1 MLGAHGTHPSTATAS
16 AGNGVDVCAAWL
28 LGAAAGTERVFN
40 ECMVA
45 IGAETALD
53 AMALWLAK
61 FVEVSLLRGRRAEV
75 PLGAARRATTGRAG
89 PPAAIVCARLGF
101 VFWGL
106 LSGKPNRIGLAWQ
119 AMAAALEQLI
129 ATRPDALGAF
139 FCVPVRSASPPWPT
153 SASAPRGAAGS
164 SALAVEM
171 LCALRRPER
180 GTVVC
185 S

>member
-1 MLGAHGTHPSTATAS
+1 VRTASILFSTATAS
-16 AGNGVDVCAAWL
+16 AGKGVDVCAAWL

-139 FCVPVRSASPPWPT
+139 FCVPVRCASPPWPT